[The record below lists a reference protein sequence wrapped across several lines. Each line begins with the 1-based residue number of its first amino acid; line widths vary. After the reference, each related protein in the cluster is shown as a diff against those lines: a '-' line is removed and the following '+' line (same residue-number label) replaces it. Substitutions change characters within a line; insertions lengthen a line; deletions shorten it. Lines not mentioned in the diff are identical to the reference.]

1 VLSGETINSE
11 LVRMRPPGR
20 DTDVILSIN
29 GQPARDPSGKVVAA
43 VLLARPISEEV
54 AMAIE
59 VRRIS
64 EDRSDSPHGAR

>member
-1 VLSGETINSE
+1 
-11 LVRMRPPGR
+11 M
-20 DTDVILSIN
+20 ILSIN

-43 VLLARPISEEV
+43 VMLARPISEEV

-64 EDRSDSPHGAR
+64 EDRSDSAHGAR